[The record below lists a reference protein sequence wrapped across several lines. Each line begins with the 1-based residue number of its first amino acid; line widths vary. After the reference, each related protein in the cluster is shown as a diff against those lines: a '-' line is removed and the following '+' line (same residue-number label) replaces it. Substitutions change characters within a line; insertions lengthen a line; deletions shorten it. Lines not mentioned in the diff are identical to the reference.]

1 MGLPKSA
8 FNVIRLNGI
17 LLPITVS
24 TIIVSDAMGVPVGKE
39 SAPALYKLHIKLIF
53 TDLAGVGVTENP
65 KNRKPETV
73 ITWGA
78 SKN

>member
-1 MGLPKSA
+1 
-8 FNVIRLNGI
+8 
-17 LLPITVS
+17 
-24 TIIVSDAMGVPVGKE
+24 MGVPVGKE

-53 TDLAGVGVTENP
+53 TDLAGVGVTEKP
-65 KNRKPETV
+65 KNRKPDTV

>member
-1 MGLPKSA
+1 M
-8 FNVIRLNGI
+8 
-17 LLPITVS
+17 
-24 TIIVSDAMGVPVGKE
+24 VSDAMGVPVGKE